1 MSNNTP
7 AFDPRTINPLICNPQ
22 DGPGRFAVD
31 TLHRC
36 ASLLELFGRLIG
48 SHDGA
53 GDLFQEDDHAFAFHL
68 QLEGV
73 ASTLRA
79 VADSLSQPRNPDKGA
94 SLIESLKGVG
104 IACDAAKAAVDT
116 DGGGTETIF
125 ESLKLIRAIAV
136 QELNELGGAQ

>member
-1 MSNNTP
+1 MSSNTP
-7 AFDPRTINPLICNPQ
+7 AFDPRLINPLICNPE
-22 DGPGRFAVD
+22 DGPRRFAGD

-68 QLEGV
+68 QLEGI

-79 VADSLSQPRNPDKGA
+79 VADALGEQKQNDK
-94 SLIESLKGVG
+94 EGV
-104 IACDAAKAAVDT
+104 
-116 DGGGTETIF
+116 
-125 ESLKLIRAIAV
+125 
-136 QELNELGGAQ
+136 Q

>member
-1 MSNNTP
+1 MSNNP
-7 AFDPRTINPLICNPQ
+7 LSVDPRLINPLVCNPE

-53 GDLFQEDDHAFAFHL
+53 GDLFQEDDHTFAFHL

-79 VADSLSQPRNPDKGA
+79 VADALGEQRRSDK
-94 SLIESLKGVG
+94 E
-104 IACDAAKAAVDT
+104 DA
-116 DGGGTETIF
+116 
-125 ESLKLIRAIAV
+125 
-136 QELNELGGAQ
+136 Q

>member
-1 MSNNTP
+1 MASN
-7 AFDPRTINPLICNPQ
+7 ALSVDPRLINPLVCNPE
-22 DGPGRFAVD
+22 DGPGRFAAD

-79 VADSLSQPRNPDKGA
+79 VADA
-94 SLIESLKGVG
+94 
-104 IACDAAKAAVDT
+104 
-116 DGGGTETIF
+116 
-125 ESLKLIRAIAV
+125 
-136 QELNELGGAQ
+136 LGEQRRSAEAPTND